1 MAGNQDIKDHR
12 STYESVMGMLK
23 WGTVAAALLA
33 ALVIV
38 LISG

>member
-1 MAGNQDIKDHR
+1 MAGNEDIKYNR
-12 STYESVMGMLK
+12 ETYGSVMAMLK